1 MTLPETPGQRIAD
14 LCKDYGI
21 SQKELAAKI
30 GLSAPQLSRII
41 SGKTSTINSDALIGI
56 AETFKVST
64 DYILGISSVSVR
76 KSYDISQLGLSENV
90 IKELVTGMIDVEIL
104 NRLLENP
111 KFPQLLN
118 LIRIYFEDS
127 VSLGM
132 MSRNDMINMATMS
145 LTEYIREN
153 PAQKEEAKH
162 DIRLLNAQKFGK
174 NEAEIERI
182 KNIFMSILR
191 EIKGKIDTQQKPSPD
206 INAEMFQSILVSATE
221 NPPVTLDDV
230 LSLVTSKMSMVMEV
244 DDYAKEQFSALFTQM
259 AKQFKED
266 DIE

>member
-1 MTLPETPGQRIAD
+1 MKLIEKDTPGQRIAD

-21 SQKELAAKI
+21 SQKELAEKI

-76 KSYDISQLGLSENV
+76 KSYDISQLGLSENA
-90 IKELVTGMIDVEIL
+90 IKGLVTETIDVEIL
-104 NRLLENP
+104 NRLLENS
-111 KFPQLLN
+111 KFLQLLN

-127 VSLGM
+127 VALGM

-145 LTEYIREN
+145 LSEIVQQN
-153 PAQKEEAKH
+153 PAQKAEAKH
-162 DIRLLNAQKFGK
+162 NIRLLNAQKFGDH
-174 NEAEIERI
+174 EAEIERM

-191 EIKGKIDTQQKPSPD
+191 EIKGDIDTQQKPCPD
-206 INAEMFQSILVSATE
+206 INAEMFQSILASATE
-221 NPPVTLDDV
+221 KSPLTLNDVVSIVTNH
-230 LSLVTSKMSMVMEV
+230 LSQTIEMNDNTK
-244 DDYAKEQFSALFTQM
+244 DLFEKLFLQIIATQNQ
-259 AKQFKED
+259 K
-266 DIE
+266 